1 MSALPQTPAGAFL
14 ATPAMGPKGGAGEL
28 FWVWKEGYGGHAREA
43 RQGLAWQAPSFW
55 LLPPTRATLPVV
67 SPQSGL
73 HINDEAKRE
82 AGGGEE
88 RRKQGLG

>member
-1 MSALPQTPAGAFL
+1 
-14 ATPAMGPKGGAGEL
+14 MGPR
-28 FWVWKEGYGGHAREA
+28 EGLGNYFGSGKRAVVGMQG
-43 RQGLAWQAPSFW
+43 RQEWDWQGTPPSFW
-55 LLPPTRATLPVV
+55 LLPPTRATLLVV

-88 RRKQGLG
+88 RQKQGL